1 MQAYNYMFNTENTL
15 EHAYIR
21 FILGLVTSLSKYSN
35 SFLRLMMS
43 RCMHGENA
51 EFCMLCLLTVIPLSL
66 LIPTGLY
73 SIVRSFY

>member
-51 EFCMLCLLTVIPLSL
+51 VRCRVLYAVFIDSYSTVVINSHRF
-66 LIPTGLY
+66 
-73 SIVRSFY
+73 VFHC